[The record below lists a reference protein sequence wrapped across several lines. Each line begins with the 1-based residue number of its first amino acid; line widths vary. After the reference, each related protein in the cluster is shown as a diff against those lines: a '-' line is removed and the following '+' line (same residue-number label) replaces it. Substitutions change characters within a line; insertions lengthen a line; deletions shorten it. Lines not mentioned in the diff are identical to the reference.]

1 MRLNMGMR
9 IGSAG
14 SVAGSQ
20 DVGAGQWKQRQ
31 QGVKDLMSAL
41 SSGDIGAA
49 QKAYSGL
56 AGANGAA
63 TATSPMGQSGQAL
76 QAGDLAGAQK
86 AAQSWQAARSGHHH
100 GHHPAAA
107 ATPVASDTTSPA
119 AGVGSLINVTA

>member
-63 TATSPMGQSGQAL
+63 SAASATSP
-76 QAGDLAGAQK
+76 
-86 AAQSWQAARSGHHH
+86 ARRRPPNPGRRREAVITMDIIQPQRPRLL
-100 GHHPAAA
+100 PAIR
-107 ATPVASDTTSPA
+107 PRPRQVSDR
-119 AGVGSLINVTA
+119 